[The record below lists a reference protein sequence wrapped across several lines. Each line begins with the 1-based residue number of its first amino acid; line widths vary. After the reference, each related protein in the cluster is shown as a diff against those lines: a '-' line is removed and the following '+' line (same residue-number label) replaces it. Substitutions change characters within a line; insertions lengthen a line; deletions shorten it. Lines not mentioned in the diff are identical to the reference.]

1 MQSLDRRR
9 PRLPDVQARRV
20 WKIAGEDACAC
31 EQLRAEQSMAI
42 ADAVETRTLWDVER
56 IRADFP
62 VLHQSVNGKPL
73 IYLDNGASSQVPQVV
88 IDRGIFYIEQEH
100 SNIHRGVHY
109 LSQRATTAYEGAREK
124 VKRFINARE
133 SRECIFVRG
142 TTEGINLVMHGY
154 GRKFIGEGDEVV
166 ISAME
171 HHANIV
177 PWQMLCEEK
186 GARLRV
192 IPMNDAGELILDE
205 YDALLNT
212 RTKLVALTHVSNA
225 LGTINPIKDMIA
237 QAHKYGVPVLIDG
250 AQSAPHMPVDV
261 QDLDCDFYA
270 FSGHKMYAPTGSG
283 IIYGKAQLLE
293 MMNPFQGGGDMIKNV
308 TFEKT
313 TYAELPNKMEAGTP
327 AIASQI
333 GLGAAIDY
341 LNSIGREQAAAWENE
356 LLRYATERVSAIEGV
371 RIIGTAKKKASV
383 LSFVIDGIH
392 PHDIGTILDQEGIAV
407 RAGHHC
413 AQPVMQR
420 FNVPATAR
428 ASFAFY
434 NTKEEI
440 DVLAQTIE
448 KVIEIFS

>member
-1 MQSLDRRR
+1 M
-9 PRLPDVQARRV
+9 PARGTEV
-20 WKIAGEDACAC
+20 
-31 EQLRAEQSMAI
+31 LMAI
-42 ADAVETRTLWDVER
+42 AEVETRTPTNAWDVER

-62 VLHQSVNGKPL
+62 VLHQTVNGKPL

-142 TTEGINLVMHGY
+142 ATEGINLVMHGY
-154 GRKFIGEGDEVV
+154 GRKFISEGDEIV

-192 IPMNDAGELILDE
+192 IPMNDAGELILEE

-212 RTKLVALTHVSNA
+212 RTKLVAVTHVSNA
-225 LGTINPIKDMIA
+225 LGTINPIKEMIA

-283 IIYGKAQLLE
+283 IVYGKAELLE
-293 MMNPFQGGGDMIKNV
+293 KMNPFQGGGDMIKTV

-341 LNSIGREQAAAWENE
+341 LNSIGREQAAVWETE

-371 RIIGTAKKKASV
+371 RIIGTAKNKASV

>member
-1 MQSLDRRR
+1 M
-9 PRLPDVQARRV
+9 VQAV
-20 WKIAGEDACAC
+20 DPVAP
-31 EQLRAEQSMAI
+31 AE
-42 ADAVETRTLWDVER
+42 VTWDVER

-62 VLHQSVNGKPL
+62 VLHQTVNGKPL
-73 IYLDNGASSQVPQVV
+73 VYLDNAASSQVPQVV
-88 IDRGIFYIEQEH
+88 IDRGSVYLEQEH

-133 SRECIFVRG
+133 ARECIFVRG
-142 TTEGINLVMHGY
+142 ATEGINLVMYGY
-154 GRKFIGEGDEVV
+154 GRKFIGEGDEII

-192 IPMNDAGELILDE
+192 IPMNDAGELLLDE
-205 YDALLNT
+205 YDALLNE
-212 RTKLVALTHVSNA
+212 RTKLVGVVHVSNA
-225 LGTINPIKDMIA
+225 LGTINPVKQMIA
-237 QAHKYGVPVLIDG
+237 QAHKYGVPVIVDG
-250 AQSAPHMPVDV
+250 AQAAPHMPVDV
-261 QDLDCDFYA
+261 QDLDADFYV

-283 IIYGKAQLLE
+283 IVYGKAELLE
-293 MMNPFQGGGDMIKNV
+293 KMNPFQGGGDMIKTV

-313 TYAELPNKMEAGTP
+313 VYADLPNKLEAGTP

-341 LNSIGREQAAAWENE
+341 LNSIGREQAAAHEAA
-356 LLRYATERVSAIEGV
+356 LLRYATERISAIEGV
-371 RIIGTAKKKASV
+371 RIIGTAKDKASV
-383 LSFVIDGIH
+383 LSFVIDDIH

-434 NTKEEI
+434 NTKEEV
-440 DVLAQTIE
+440 DVLARTIE
-448 KVIEIFS
+448 RVIEIFS

>member
-1 MQSLDRRR
+1 MVQTI
-9 PRLPDVQARRV
+9 DVVPA
-20 WKIAGEDACAC
+20 KTSD
-31 EQLRAEQSMAI
+31 SF
-42 ADAVETRTLWDVER
+42 DVER
-56 IRADFP
+56 IRGDFP
-62 VLHQSVNGKPL
+62 VLHQTVNGKQL
-73 IYLDNGASSQVPQVV
+73 IYLDNAASSQVPQVV
-88 IDRGIFYIEQEH
+88 IDRGSVYLEQEH

-109 LSQRATTAYEGAREK
+109 LSQKATTAYEGAREK

-142 TTEGINLVMHGY
+142 ATEGINLVMYGY
-154 GRKFIGEGDEVV
+154 GRKFIGPGDEII

-192 IPMNDAGELILDE
+192 IPMNDAGELLIDE
-205 YDALLNT
+205 YEALLNE
-212 RTKLVALTHVSNA
+212 RTKLVGVVHVSNA
-225 LGTINPIKDMIA
+225 LGTINPVKKMIA
-237 QAHKYGVPVLIDG
+237 QAHKYGVPVLVDG
-250 AQSAPHMPVDV
+250 AQAAPHMPVDM
-261 QDLDCDFYA
+261 QDLDCDFYV

-283 IIYGKAQLLE
+283 VVYGKAELLE
-293 MMNPFQGGGDMIKNV
+293 KMNPFQGGGDMIKTV

-313 TYAELPNKMEAGTP
+313 TYADLPNKLEAGTP

-341 LNSIGREQAAAWENE
+341 LNTIGREQAAAHEAE
-356 LLRYATERVSAIEGV
+356 LLRYATERISAIEGV
-371 RIIGTAKKKASV
+371 RIIGTAKNKASV
-383 LSFVIDGIH
+383 LSFVIDDIH

-420 FNVPATAR
+420 FKVPATAR

-440 DVLAQTIE
+440 DVLARTIE
-448 KVIEIFS
+448 RVIEIFS

>member
-1 MQSLDRRR
+1 MGATEKFAAAPAR
-9 PRLPDVQARRV
+9 PSVPGK
-20 WKIAGEDACAC
+20 WN
-31 EQLRAEQSMAI
+31 
-42 ADAVETRTLWDVER
+42 VER

-62 VLHQSVNGKPL
+62 VLHQTVNGKPL
-73 IYLDNGASSQVPQVV
+73 VYLDNAASSQVPQVV
-88 IDRGIFYIEQEH
+88 IDRGSIYLEHEH

-109 LSQRATTAYEGAREK
+109 LSQRATTAYEGARER
-124 VKRFINARE
+124 VKRFVNARE

-154 GRKFIGEGDEVV
+154 GRKFIGPEDEII

-186 GARLRV
+186 GCRLRV

-205 YDALLNT
+205 YETLLNDKT
-212 RTKLVALTHVSNA
+212 RLVAIAHVSNS
-225 LGTINPIKDMIA
+225 LGTINPIKQMIA
-237 QAHKYGVPVLIDG
+237 HAHKYGVPVLIDG

-261 QDLDCDFYA
+261 QDLDCDFYT

-283 IIYGKAQLLE
+283 VIYGKAELLE
-293 MMNPFQGGGDMIKNV
+293 KMNPFQGGGDMIKSV

-313 TYAELPNKMEAGTP
+313 IYADLPNKMEAGTP

-341 LNSIGREQAAAWENE
+341 LNSIGREQAAAHERE
-356 LLRYATERVSAIEGV
+356 LLRYATERISAIEGV
-371 RIIGTAKKKASV
+371 RIIGTAREKASV
-383 LSFVIDGIH
+383 LSFVIDDIH

-420 FNVPATAR
+420 FKVPATAR

-434 NTKEEI
+434 NTKEEV

-448 KVIEIFS
+448 RVIEIFS